1 MQVTLTKKKKKK
13 LGMAPNK
20 VAVCASL
27 IIKKAYYKEA
37 EKNTID
43 LCCCKQDL
51 NPLMPHLY

>member
-1 MQVTLTKKKKKK
+1 MSVQVTLTKKKKKK

-37 EKNTID
+37 EKIQLIYDVASKT
-43 LCCCKQDL
+43 
-51 NPLMPHLY
+51 